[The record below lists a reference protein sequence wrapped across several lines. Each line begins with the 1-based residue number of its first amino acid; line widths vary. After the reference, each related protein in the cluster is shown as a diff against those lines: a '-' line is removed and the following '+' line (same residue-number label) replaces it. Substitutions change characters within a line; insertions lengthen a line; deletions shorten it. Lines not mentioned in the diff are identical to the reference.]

1 MPSKTEEY
9 LALAQR
15 TANGL
20 TRYWESWTDYLTTA
34 SRLYKYPFADQLMV
48 YAQRPDATACAD
60 YDVWNSRMNRYV
72 RRGAK
77 GIALLDESSGFPRL
91 HYVFDVSDTGV
102 RRNSRDPEVWQ
113 YNDDLKQP
121 VSEMLAATY
130 GISGERVS
138 QQLADVAGKLVAD
151 YWDNNSED
159 ISAIVDGSLLM
170 DYDEAGVEMQFKSAA
185 AISVTY
191 TLLERCGFEPA
202 GWFDKDDFRAIHEF
216 STPDS
221 VYALGSAVSDMSREV
236 LRNIERTVKT
246 TIRRRNAERSQY
258 EYEQQERDLLD
269 RRGLPA
275 TEPDSEPAP
284 EAAGQVRQAAPD
296 VSDEPSPGAVQH
308 DAPEREPVPAP
319 DGGGADGREPDA
331 ADHGAV
337 AGAEPGPGQGEPAD
351 GVGAAHE
358 QPESAGRG
366 TGADGTNLQLS
377 FFDAHIPTEAQQIE
391 KIDQAESEKT
401 PSAFVLSQAEIE
413 NELRKHGSGFMG
425 GKQRIMAL
433 YQTQPDRNLRAK
445 ALAKEYGVGGHSHD
459 FLDGSRG
466 FVNHDWKGL
475 EFERYPDHQKT
486 TLKWTQVEQYID
498 LMIQSDR
505 YLTDKEK
512 EHYTPP
518 APVNA
523 EPDTTL
529 THAKNLIRE
538 FCQEE
543 YDSEPDFSDLTKI
556 GIAYTNATDE
566 EIPIQ
571 VNVDLVGYR
580 VERYLGEVLIDERQ
594 YESLEDLTETELEA
608 LDFSELVSVTDEE
621 LEHYHSKA
629 EERPALLPLD
639 AAAEYNDL
647 KEQYP
652 DALVGFEQ
660 NGYYEFYGEDA
671 RKVCEL
677 LGGKLLEKET
687 ALGTVPVTGFP
698 SNQWVYR
705 AKQLWQRGENV
716 YLAGL
721 NEDGTHHQTKYLRR
735 EDYLPLG
742 ATVHMEGR
750 AFRVDT
756 VNYDRGSV
764 TLQDVVLAEMRMPIF
779 REEPLAVVREL
790 YEEQDMMEHPLPD
803 YKVGDN
809 VVVEL
814 PTRTIEGKI
823 GYVGE
828 TDVRI
833 DTSAQGQSWDNEVIN
848 KRQFEDGLRQNEQ
861 VTTQPDDTV
870 KTVAI
875 YPAEENRMPYDIVI
889 QTIGSK
895 SPTLDA
901 VEPERST
908 LELAGNFR
916 AENRENFERML
927 SRDERNA
934 ALRTVAGEHPS
945 EIIPETKQERRYLVA
960 AYHHFENGFDD
971 KLDYYTLEEAEKAA
985 HGYVDGTM
993 EDDGFKYDG
1002 AAVYDQQEHKCIRIY
1017 GDYPDEKA
1025 HAQVRASA
1033 EPEQQEPEH
1042 FIDHFYVAE
1051 DIQKRGSLDIKEYSS
1066 FDDALRAYYA
1076 LPDTQRKALGAMNTR
1091 DLPGSL
1097 DFVQCVNGKDTII
1110 QDYAKVDGWQNAEV
1124 MDIIAQLEQSITTRE
1139 IPPVPAVNFHIT
1151 DDNIGDGG
1159 PKQKFA
1165 RNIEA
1170 IRTLFKLEK
1179 EHRGAT
1185 AEEQQV
1191 LSQYVGWGGLA
1202 DAFDPSKD
1210 SWAKEYAEL
1219 KGLLSEDEYAAA
1231 RSSVLNAHYTSP
1243 TVIRSIYD
1251 AVERMGFHSGN
1262 ILEPSMG
1269 VGNFFGML
1277 PTSIADSRLYGVELD
1292 SITGR
1297 IAQKLYPQADITV
1310 AGFETTDRRDFYD
1323 LAVGNVPF
1331 GQYKVNDKA
1340 YNKLGFSIHNYF
1352 FAKAIDQVRPGGIIA
1367 FVTSRYTMDSKDS
1380 TARKHMAE
1388 RADLLGAIRLPNNAF
1403 RANAGTDVVSDIIF
1417 LQKRD
1422 RPIDHEPDW
1431 VQLGKT
1437 EDGFAINQYFAD
1449 HPEMVLGVLSTE
1461 STQYGRE
1468 ELTVAPL
1475 EGISLADQLAEAVQH
1490 IEGQYTEVE
1499 VETPDIADV
1508 ENEKH
1513 ILPADP
1519 DVKNFSYTVVDGE
1532 VFYRENSV
1540 MTQVELSDTAKGRV
1554 IGMVE
1559 LRQTVNDLIDQQ
1571 LNDYP
1576 DEDIK
1581 ATQERLNAAYDA
1593 FTAKYGL
1600 LNDRK
1605 NGRLFEQDSSYYL
1618 LCSLE
1623 NLDEQGQLKSKA
1635 AMFTKRTIRPERTV
1649 TSVDTPSEAL
1659 AVSIGEHGKVD
1670 LPYMAELLG
1679 TPGDYGRI
1687 TTELSGVIFKDP
1699 AADPTD
1705 PEAGWQMADEYL
1717 SGDVRA
1723 KLRMAQFAAETNP
1736 EFVVNVDALTK
1747 AQPRELEASEID
1759 VRLGATWLDP
1769 DIIQKFM
1776 TETFQIPYYLRHA
1789 VKVRY
1794 SPYTAEW
1801 RVEGKTATGRGD
1813 IISSETYGTSRANA
1827 YKILEETLNLK
1838 DVRIYDTIEDAEGK
1852 PKRVLNKRET
1862 MLAQQ
1867 KQQVIKDAFANWV
1880 WQDPQR
1886 RIALVKQ
1893 YNELFNSTRPREYD
1907 GSHIHFVG
1915 MNPEITLR
1923 EHQRNAIAHV
1933 LYGGN
1938 TLLAHEVGAG
1948 KTYEM
1953 AASAMEAKRLG
1964 LCQKSL
1970 FVVPNHLTEQWA
1982 SEFLNLYPNAKLL
1995 VARRK
2000 DFETANR
2007 KKFCARI
2014 ATGDYDAVII
2024 GHSQFERIPLSFER
2038 QERIIQEQIYE
2049 TLAAINELKVHAGEN
2064 FSIKQMEKTRKTLET
2079 KLEKLRSD
2087 ERKDDVIT
2095 FEQLGVDRLFVDESH
2110 FYKNLFL
2117 TTKMR
2122 NVAGLSTSEA
2132 QKSSDM
2138 FGKCRYLDE
2147 ITGGRGVVFA
2157 TGTPVSNSMTELY
2170 TVMRYLQYST
2180 LQQKKLTHFDC
2191 WASTFGETT
2200 TAIELAPEGTG
2211 YRARTRFAKFFNLP
2225 ELMSMFKEVA
2235 DIKTS
2240 DQLHLP
2246 VPEAKFE
2253 TVVAKPSEIQK
2264 EMVQELSKRAADIHS
2279 GIVDASVDNMLCV
2292 TNDGRKIGLDVRLMN
2307 PMLPDDPNSKLNV
2320 CVQNVLKI
2328 WEEGKDQKLTQ
2339 LLFCDLST
2347 PKNDGNFNV
2356 YDDIRKKLVAAGVP
2370 ENEIEFIHNADTE
2383 AKKAALFSKVR
2394 SGDVRVLLGS
2404 TAKMGAGT
2412 NVQSRLV
2419 AVHHL
2424 DVGWKPSDM
2433 TQRNGRIIRQGN
2445 MNKEVKVFNYVTE
2458 GTFDSYLFQ
2467 TLENKQR
2474 FISQIMTSKS
2484 PVRSCE
2490 DVDEQAL
2497 SYAEIK
2503 ALCAGNPLI
2512 KEKMDLDV
2520 QVAKLKVLKA
2530 DHQSQKFRL
2539 EDKLLT
2545 KFPAEIQEQTAKIAA
2560 LKSDAE
2566 VAAAHP
2572 QGKEEF
2578 CGMTIKGV
2586 TYDEKKTAGERLVL
2600 ACSELPNAE
2609 EKVIGS
2615 YRGFELS
2622 LRFDTFRSEY
2632 QALLKGQRKYTVPLG
2647 TDPLGNIIRLDN
2659 SLNNFPERITAA
2671 ENELTTLHQQQAA
2684 AQIEVEK
2691 PFPQEEELAEKSA
2704 RLAELNAQL
2713 DVDEKSHEPEQD
2725 EEEQEDAPRRPSVL
2739 AALEE
2744 KSDKPEPMKPFR
2756 SYYDKDGDAR

>member
-34 SRLYKYPFADQLMV
+34 SRLYKYPFADQLMI

-60 YDVWNSRMNRYV
+60 FDIWNNRMNRYV

-102 RRNSRDPEVWQ
+102 RRNSRDPEVWRF
-113 YNDDLKQP
+113 NDDLKQP
-121 VSEMLAATY
+121 VSEMLNKTY

-138 QQLADVAGKLVAD
+138 QQLADVAGRLVAD
-151 YWDNNSED
+151 YWDNNGGD
-159 ISAIVDGSLLM
+159 IRATVDGSLLM

-202 GWFDKDDFRAIHEF
+202 GWFDRDDFQAIHEF
-216 STPDS
+216 STPDA
-221 VYALGSAVSDMSREV
+221 VFALGAAVSDMSREV

-275 TEPDSEPAP
+275 PEPDPEPTP

-296 VSDEPSPGAVQH
+296 LPEGASPGAVPH
-308 DAPEREPVPAP
+308 DADEREPVPAS

-331 ADHGAV
+331 ADHGAASE
-337 AGAEPGPGQGEPAD
+337 AGPSPGQSAESTN
-351 GVGAAHE
+351 VGAAHE
-358 QPESAGRG
+358 QPESTGRG
-366 TGADGTNLQLS
+366 TGAERTDLQLS
-377 FFDAHIPTEAQQIE
+377 FFDAHIPTEAKQIE
-391 KIDQAESEKT
+391 SIDQAESEKS

-413 NELRKHGSGFMG
+413 NELRKHGSGFAG

-433 YQTQPDRNLRAK
+433 YQTQPDRSLRAK

-475 EFERYPDHQKT
+475 EFDHYPDHQKI
-486 TLKWTQVEQYID
+486 TLKWAQAEKYID

-505 YLTDKEK
+505 YLTDREK

-518 APVNA
+518 VSVK
-523 EPDTTL
+523 PDGAL
-529 THAKNLIRE
+529 THAQNLIRE

-543 YDSEPDFSDLTKI
+543 YDSEPDFSNLSKI
-556 GIAYTNATDE
+556 GIAYTHATDE
-566 EIPIQ
+566 DIPIQ

-594 YESLEDLTETELEA
+594 YESLENLTETELEA

-639 AAAEYNDL
+639 AATEYNAL

-660 NGYYEFYGEDA
+660 NGQFEFYGEDA

-677 LGGKLLEKET
+677 VGGKLLEKET

-698 SNQWVYR
+698 SDQWAHR
-705 AKQLWQRGENV
+705 AKQLWQCGENV

-756 VNYDRGSV
+756 VNFDKDSV
-764 TLQDVVLAEMRMPIF
+764 TLQDVALAEMRMPIF
-779 REEPLAVVREL
+779 RQEPLAVVREL
-790 YEEQDMMEHPLPD
+790 YEQQDEALDAAPEKAVD

-809 VVVEL
+809 VIIDL

-833 DTSAQGQSWDNEVIN
+833 DTSAHGQSWDNEVIS
-848 KRQFEDGLRQNEQ
+848 KRQFEDGLRQ
-861 VTTQPDDTV
+861 
-870 KTVAI
+870 
-875 YPAEENRMPYDIVI
+875 
-889 QTIGSK
+889 
-895 SPTLDA
+895 
-901 VEPERST
+901 VEPELSDEELDELPIST
-908 LELAGNFR
+908 VVDGKVQTFPDA
-916 AENRENFERML
+916 
-927 SRDERNA
+927 A
-934 ALRTVAGEHPS
+934 ALD
-945 EIIPETKQERRYLVA
+945 A
-960 AYHHFENGFDD
+960 ALN
-971 KLDYYTLEEAEKAA
+971 
-985 HGYVDGTM
+985 V
-993 EDDGFKYDG
+993 
-1002 AAVYDQQEHKCIRIY
+1002 
-1017 GDYPDEKA
+1017 
-1025 HAQVRASA
+1025 
-1033 EPEQQEPEH
+1033 
-1042 FIDHFYVAE
+1042 
-1051 DIQKRGSLDIKEYSS
+1051 
-1066 FDDALRAYYA
+1066 
-1076 LPDTQRKALGAMNTR
+1076 
-1091 DLPGSL
+1091 
-1097 DFVQCVNGKDTII
+1097 
-1110 QDYAKVDGWQNAEV
+1110 
-1124 MDIIAQLEQSITTRE
+1124 
-1139 IPPVPAVNFHIT
+1139 VPAGNFHIT
-1151 DDNIGDGG
+1151 DEHLGEGG
-1159 PKQKFA
+1159 AKQKYA

-1170 IRTLFKLEK
+1170 IRTLFKLEQ
-1179 EHRGAT
+1179 EHRGAI

-1191 LSQYVGWGGLA
+1191 LSQYVGWGGLS
-1202 DAFDPSKD
+1202 DAFDPGKD

-1243 TVIRSIYD
+1243 TVIRGIYD
-1251 AVERMGFHSGN
+1251 AVERMGFRSGN

-1277 PTSIADSRLYGVELD
+1277 PDSMAGSRLYGVELD

-1297 IAQKLYPQADITV
+1297 IAKMLYPQADITV

-1352 FAKAIDQVRPGGIIA
+1352 FAKAIDQVRPGGIVA

-1403 RANAGTDVVSDIIF
+1403 KANAGTDVVSDIIF

-1422 RPIDHEPDW
+1422 RPADIEPAW

-1437 EDGFAINQYFAD
+1437 EDGFAVNSYFVE
-1449 HPEMVLGVLSTE
+1449 HPEMVLGELTAE

-1475 EGISLADQLAEAVQH
+1475 EGTSLADQLAEAVQH

-1554 IGMVE
+1554 TGMVE
-1559 LRQTVNDLIDQQ
+1559 LRQIVNDLIQQQ
-1571 LNDYP
+1571 LEDYP
-1576 DEDIK
+1576 DADIE

-1593 FTAKYGL
+1593 FAAKYGL
-1600 LNDRK
+1600 LNDRR

-1659 AVSIGEHGKVD
+1659 AVSIGERGKVD

-1679 TPGDYGRI
+1679 TPGEYGRI

-1699 AADPTD
+1699 SADPTD

-1769 DIIQKFM
+1769 NIIQKFM

-2038 QERIIQEQIYE
+2038 QERIIQEQIDE
-2049 TLAAINELKVHAGEN
+2049 TLAAINELKAHAGEN

-2087 ERKDDVIT
+2087 ERKDDVVT
-2095 FEQLGVDRLFVDESH
+2095 FEQLGIDRLFVDESH
-2110 FYKNLFL
+2110 AFKNLFL

-2253 TVVAKPSEIQK
+2253 TVVAKPSDLQK
-2264 EMVQELSKRAADIHS
+2264 EMVQELSKRAAEIHS
-2279 GIVDASVDNMLCV
+2279 GTVDASVDNMLCV

-2320 CVQNVLKI
+2320 CVRNVLKI

-2356 YDDIRKKLVAAGVP
+2356 YDDIRKKLIAAGVP

-2458 GTFDSYLFQ
+2458 GTFDAYLWQ

-2539 EDKLLT
+2539 QDKLLT
-2545 KFPAEIQEQTAKIAA
+2545 KFPADIQETNAHIAG
-2560 LKSDAE
+2560 LKADAQL
-2566 VAAAHP
+2566 AAAHP

-2578 CGMTIKGV
+2578 CGMVIKGV
-2586 TYDEKKTAGERLVL
+2586 TYNEKKTAGERLVL

-2622 LRFDTFRSEY
+2622 LRFDAFRTEY

-2647 TDPLGNIIRLDN
+2647 NDPLGNITRLDN
-2659 SLNNFPERITAA
+2659 ALNNFPERITAA
-2671 ENELTTLHQQQAA
+2671 ENELTTLYQQRAA

-2744 KSDKPEPMKPFR
+2744 KSDKPEPVKPFR

>member
-34 SRLYKYPFADQLMV
+34 SRLYKYPFADQLMI
-48 YAQRPDATACAD
+48 YAQRPDATACAEFD
-60 YDVWNSRMNRYV
+60 IWRNRMNRYV
-72 RRGAK
+72 RRGSK

-102 RRNSRDPEVWQ
+102 RRNSRDPEMWQ

-121 VSEMLAATY
+121 VSEMLSKTY

-151 YWDNNSED
+151 YWDNNGED
-159 ISAIVDGSLLM
+159 IRAIVDGSLLM

-221 VYALGSAVSDMSREV
+221 VYALGAAVSDMSREV

-246 TIRRRNAERSQY
+246 TIRRRNIERSQY

-269 RRGLPA
+269 RRGLP
-275 TEPDSEPAP
+275 TPEPDPEPAP

-296 VSDEPSPGAVQH
+296 VPDEPSPGTVQH

-331 ADHGAV
+331 ADHGA
-337 AGAEPGPGQGEPAD
+337 ASETEPGPGQGEPAD

-358 QPESAGRG
+358 QPESASRG
-366 TGADGTNLQLS
+366 TGADGADLQLS
-377 FFDAHIPTEAQQIE
+377 FFDAHIPTEAEQIG
-391 KIDQAESEKT
+391 KIDQAESEKL

-413 NELRKHGSGFMG
+413 NELRKHGSGFAG
-425 GKQRIMAL
+425 GKQRIIEL
-433 YQTQPDRNLRAK
+433 YQTQPDRKLRAK
-445 ALAKEYGVGGHSHD
+445 ALAKEYGIGGHSHD

-580 VERYLGEVLIDERQ
+580 VERYLGEVLIDEHQ

-639 AAAEYNDL
+639 AAAEYNAL

-721 NEDGTHHQTKYLRR
+721 NEDGTHYQTKYLRR

-742 ATVHMEGR
+742 AIVHMEGR
-750 AFRVDT
+750 SFRVET
-756 VNYDRGSV
+756 VNFDKGSV
-764 TLQDVVLAEMRMPIF
+764 TLQDVALAEMRIPVF
-779 REEPLAVVREL
+779 REEPLALVREL
-790 YEEQDMMEHPLPD
+790 YEEQDMMESPLPD

-814 PTRTIEGKI
+814 PTRTIEGKV

-833 DTSAQGQSWDNEVIN
+833 DTSAHGQSWDNEVVN
-848 KRQFEDGLRQNEQ
+848 KQQFEEGLRQNEPNSTRP
-861 VTTQPDDTV
+861 VRTE
-870 KTVAI
+870 KTVAV
-875 YPAEENRMPYDIVI
+875 YPAKENNLPFDIVI
-889 QTIGSK
+889 QTISTE
-895 SPTLDA
+895 SPT
-901 VEPERST
+901 V
-908 LELAGNFR
+908 
-916 AENRENFERML
+916 
-927 SRDERNA
+927 
-934 ALRTVAGEHPS
+934 
-945 EIIPETKQERRYLVA
+945 
-960 AYHHFENGFDD
+960 
-971 KLDYYTLEEAEKAA
+971 EAEPPA
-985 HGYVDGTM
+985 
-993 EDDGFKYDG
+993 
-1002 AAVYDQQEHKCIRIY
+1002 
-1017 GDYPDEKA
+1017 P
-1025 HAQVRASA
+1025 
-1033 EPEQQEPEH
+1033 EP
-1042 FIDHFYVAE
+1042 A
-1051 DIQKRGSLDIKEYSS
+1051 G
-1066 FDDALRAYYA
+1066 
-1076 LPDTQRKALGAMNTR
+1076 
-1091 DLPGSL
+1091 
-1097 DFVQCVNGKDTII
+1097 
-1110 QDYAKVDGWQNAEV
+1110 
-1124 MDIIAQLEQSITTRE
+1124 
-1139 IPPVPAVNFHIT
+1139 NFHIT
-1151 DDNIGDGG
+1151 DEHLGEGG
-1159 PKQKFA
+1159 AKQKYA
-1165 RNIEA
+1165 RNIAA
-1170 IRTLFKLEK
+1170 IRTLFQLEQ

-1185 AEEQQV
+1185 AEEQEV

-1202 DAFDPSKD
+1202 DAFDPDKD
-1210 SWAKEYAEL
+1210 NWAKEYAEL

-1231 RSSVLNAHYTSP
+1231 RSSTLNAHYTSP
-1243 TVIRSIYD
+1243 VVIRAIYD
-1251 AVERMGFHSGN
+1251 AVEKMGFQAGN

-1277 PTSIADSRLYGVELD
+1277 PDTLQDSRLYGVELD

-1297 IAQKLYPQADITV
+1297 IAKKMYPQADITV

-1352 FAKAIDQVRPGGIIA
+1352 FAKAIDQVRPGGIVA

-1437 EDGFAINQYFAD
+1437 EDGFAINQYFVD

-1519 DVKNFSYTVVDGE
+1519 EVKNFSYTVVDGE

-1554 IGMVE
+1554 TGMVE
-1559 LRQTVNDLIDQQ
+1559 LRQIVNELIDQQ

-1679 TPGDYGRI
+1679 TPGEYGRI
-1687 TTELSGVIFKDP
+1687 TAELSGVIFKDP
-1699 AADPTD
+1699 ASDPTD

-1723 KLRMAQFAAETNP
+1723 KLRMARFAAETNP
-1736 EFVVNVDALTK
+1736 EFAVNVEALTK

-1759 VRLGATWLDP
+1759 VRLGATWLAP
-1769 DIIQKFM
+1769 EIIQKFM

-1801 RVEGKTATGRGD
+1801 RVEGKTATGRSD

-1907 GSHIHFVG
+1907 GSHIKFVG

-2110 FYKNLFL
+2110 AFKNLFL

-2246 VPEAKFE
+2246 VPEARFE

-2328 WEEGKDQKLTQ
+2328 WEDGKDQKLTQ

-2356 YDDIRKKLVAAGVP
+2356 YDDIRKKLIAAGVP

-2545 KFPAEIQEQTAKIAA
+2545 KFPAEIQETNAHIAG
-2560 LKSDAE
+2560 LKADAQL
-2566 VAAAHP
+2566 AAAHP

-2647 TDPLGNIIRLDN
+2647 TDPLGNFIRLDN
-2659 SLNNFPERITAA
+2659 SLNNFPERINSA
-2671 ENELTTLHQQQAA
+2671 ENELATLHQQQAA

-2713 DVDEKSHEPEQD
+2713 DVDEKSHDPEQ
-2725 EEEQEDAPRRPSVL
+2725 EEQPDEDAPRRPSVL

-2744 KSDKPEPMKPFR
+2744 KSDKPEPVKPFR

>member
-1 MPSKTEEY
+1 MPRKTEEY

-34 SRLYKYPFADQLMV
+34 SRLYKYSFADQLMI

-60 YDVWNSRMNRYV
+60 FDIWNNRMNRYV

-113 YNDDLKQP
+113 LGPDLVQP
-121 VSEMLAATY
+121 VSEMLSKTY

-151 YWDNNSED
+151 YWDNNGGD
-159 ISAIVDGSLLM
+159 IRAIVDGSLLM

-191 TLLERCGFEPA
+191 TLLERCGIEPA
-202 GWFDKDDFRAIHEF
+202 GWFDKDDFQAVYNF

-221 VYALGSAVSDMSREV
+221 VYALGAAVSDMSREV
-236 LRNIERTVKT
+236 LRQIERTVKT

-275 TEPDSEPAP
+275 PEPDSEPAP

-296 VSDEPSPGAVQH
+296 VPERPSPSAVPH

-319 DGGGADGREPDA
+319 DGGGADSREPDA
-331 ADHGAV
+331 ADHGA
-337 AGAEPGPGQGEPAD
+337 ASETDPGPGQGEPAN

-366 TGADGTNLQLS
+366 TGADGADLQLS
-377 FFDAHIPTEAQQIE
+377 FLDANIPTEAQQIE

-413 NELRKHGSGFMG
+413 NELRRHGSGFAG

-433 YQTQPDRNLRAK
+433 YQTQPDRKLRAK
-445 ALAKEYGVGGHSHD
+445 ALAKEYGIGGHSHD

-475 EFERYPDHQKT
+475 EFDHYPDHQKI
-486 TLKWTQVEQYID
+486 TLKWAQVEKYID

-505 YLTDKEK
+505 YLTDEEK
-512 EHYTPP
+512 EQRAT
-518 APVNA
+518 
-523 EPDTTL
+523 
-529 THAKNLIRE
+529 R
-538 FCQEE
+538 QEA
-543 YDSEPDFSDLTKI
+543 S
-556 GIAYTNATDE
+556 N
-566 EIPIQ
+566 
-571 VNVDLVGYR
+571 
-580 VERYLGEVLIDERQ
+580 
-594 YESLEDLTETELEA
+594 
-608 LDFSELVSVTDEE
+608 
-621 LEHYHSKA
+621 
-629 EERPALLPLD
+629 
-639 AAAEYNDL
+639 YN
-647 KEQYP
+647 
-652 DALVGFEQ
+652 
-660 NGYYEFYGEDA
+660 
-671 RKVCEL
+671 
-677 LGGKLLEKET
+677 
-687 ALGTVPVTGFP
+687 
-698 SNQWVYR
+698 
-705 AKQLWQRGENV
+705 
-716 YLAGL
+716 
-721 NEDGTHHQTKYLRR
+721 
-735 EDYLPLG
+735 
-742 ATVHMEGR
+742 
-750 AFRVDT
+750 
-756 VNYDRGSV
+756 
-764 TLQDVVLAEMRMPIF
+764 
-779 REEPLAVVREL
+779 
-790 YEEQDMMEHPLPD
+790 
-803 YKVGDN
+803 VGDE
-809 VVVEL
+809 VVVDL
-814 PTRTIEGKI
+814 PTRTIEGTI

-833 DTSAQGQSWDNEVIN
+833 DTSAHGQSWDNEVIN
-848 KRQFEDGLRQNEQ
+848 KQQFEQGLRQSATAQRVDKMLAQAEAIAKESE
-861 VTTQPDDTV
+861 VPEYERFSVRKVVDGKMPLFAIWDDLYDDYYETNHAV
-870 KTVAI
+870 PQFSDEKQAESYLENLKKEVADREA
-875 YPAEENRMPYDIVI
+875 AEWLKVEHAKFLAD
-889 QTIGSK
+889 K
-895 SPTLDA
+895 D
-901 VEPERST
+901 EPEPSDEELDELPIST
-908 LELAGNFR
+908 VIDGEVQTFPDA
-916 AENRENFERML
+916 
-927 SRDERNA
+927 A
-934 ALRTVAGEHPS
+934 AL
-945 EIIPETKQERRYLVA
+945 
-960 AYHHFENGFDD
+960 D
-971 KLDYYTLEEAEKAA
+971 K
-985 HGYVDGTM
+985 
-993 EDDGFKYDG
+993 
-1002 AAVYDQQEHKCIRIY
+1002 AVN
-1017 GDYPDEKA
+1017 
-1025 HAQVRASA
+1025 A
-1033 EPEQQEPEH
+1033 EPESEP
-1042 FIDHFYVAE
+1042 V
-1051 DIQKRGSLDIKEYSS
+1051 G
-1066 FDDALRAYYA
+1066 
-1076 LPDTQRKALGAMNTR
+1076 
-1091 DLPGSL
+1091 
-1097 DFVQCVNGKDTII
+1097 
-1110 QDYAKVDGWQNAEV
+1110 
-1124 MDIIAQLEQSITTRE
+1124 
-1139 IPPVPAVNFHIT
+1139 NFHIT
-1151 DDNIGDGG
+1151 DEHLGEGG
-1159 PKQKFA
+1159 AKQKYA

-1170 IRTLFKLEK
+1170 ICTLFKLEQ

-1191 LSQYVGWGGLA
+1191 LSQYVGWGGLS
-1202 DAFDPSKD
+1202 DAFDPGKD

-1243 TVIRSIYD
+1243 TVIRGIYD
-1251 AVERMGFHSGN
+1251 AVERMGFRSGN

-1277 PTSIADSRLYGVELD
+1277 PDTMADSRLYGVELD

-1297 IAQKLYPQADITV
+1297 IAKMLYPQADITV

-1352 FAKAIDQVRPGGIIA
+1352 FAKAIDQVRPGGVVA

-1422 RPIDHEPDW
+1422 RPADIEPAW

-1437 EDGFAINQYFAD
+1437 EDGFAINQYFVD

-1468 ELTVAPL
+1468 ELTVAPI
-1475 EGISLADQLAEAVQH
+1475 EGANLADQLAEAVQH

-1499 VETPDIADV
+1499 VETPDIADA

-1554 IGMVE
+1554 TGMVE
-1559 LRQTVNDLIDQQ
+1559 LRQIVNDLIDQQ
-1571 LNDYP
+1571 LNDFS

-1581 ATQERLNAAYDA
+1581 ETQAKLNAAYDA

-1679 TPGDYGRI
+1679 TPGDYERI
-1687 TTELSGVIFKDP
+1687 TTELQGVIFKDP
-1699 AADPTD
+1699 SADAD
-1705 PEAGWQMADEYL
+1705 EPEAGWQTADEYL
-1717 SGDVRA
+1717 SGNVRN
-1723 KLRMAQFAAETNP
+1723 KLRMAQLAAESHP
-1736 EFVVNVDALTK
+1736 EFKINVEALTK
-1747 AQPRELEASEID
+1747 AQPKDLEASEID
-1759 VRLGATWLDP
+1759 IRLGATWLNP
-1769 DIIQKFM
+1769 AIVQQFM
-1776 TETFQIPYYLRHA
+1776 METFQPPYRIRYNNLIQ
-1789 VKVRY
+1789 VRY
-1794 SPYTAEW
+1794 SPFTSEW
-1801 RVEGKTATGRGD
+1801 RIGNKSAAGMYD
-1813 IISSETYGTSRANA
+1813 IMSTETYGTHRANA
-1827 YKILEETLNLK
+1827 YKILEDTLNLR
-1838 DVRIYDTIEDAEGK
+1838 DCRIYDTIEEDGK
-1852 PKRVLNKRET
+1852 ERRVLNQKET

-1867 KQQVIKDAFANWV
+1867 KQQAIKDTFAGWV

-1886 RIALVKQ
+1886 RNLLVKQ

-1915 MNPEITLR
+1915 MNPEINLR
-1923 EHQRNAIAHV
+1923 EHQRNAVAHV

-1948 KTYEM
+1948 KSFEM
-1953 AASAMEAKRLG
+1953 AASAMESKRLG

-1982 SEFLNLYPNAKLL
+1982 SEFLRLYPNSKLL
-1995 VARRK
+1995 VTSKK
-2000 DFETANR
+2000 DFEPANR
-2007 KKFCARI
+2007 KRFCARI

-2024 GHSQFERIPLSFER
+2024 GHSQFEKIPLSAER
-2038 QERIIQEQIYE
+2038 QARIIEDQIEEIENAIAEAKEQS
-2049 TLAAINELKVHAGEN
+2049 GEH
-2064 FSIKQMEKTRKTLET
+2064 FTVKQMEKTRKTLEV
-2079 KLEKLRSD
+2079 KLKKLQSTD
-2087 ERKDDVIT
+2087 RKDDVVT
-2095 FEQLGVDRLFVDESH
+2095 FEQLGVDRLFVDESQN
-2110 FYKNLFL
+2110 YKNLYL
-2117 TTKMR
+2117 YTKMR

-2147 ITGGRGVVFA
+2147 VTGGRGVIFA
-2157 TGTPVSNSMTELY
+2157 TGTPISNSMTEMY
-2170 TVMRYLQYST
+2170 TLMRYLQYST
-2180 LQQKKLTHFDC
+2180 LQQKQLTHFDA

-2225 ELMSMFKEVA
+2225 ELMNMFKEAA

-2253 TVVAKPSEIQK
+2253 TVVVKPSEIQQD
-2264 EMVQELSKRAADIHS
+2264 MVKSLSERAAEVHS
-2279 GIVDASVDNMLCV
+2279 GAVDPSVDNMLKI
-2292 TNDGRKIGLDVRLMN
+2292 TSDGRKIGLDQRLMN
-2307 PMLPDDPNSKLNV
+2307 PLTPDDPDSKLNA
-2320 CVQNVLKI
+2320 CVDNVLRI
-2328 WEEGKDQKLTQ
+2328 WNETKEDNLTQ
-2339 LLFCDLST
+2339 LIFCDMST
-2347 PKNDGNFNV
+2347 PKGDGSFNV
-2356 YDDIRKKLVAAGVP
+2356 YDDIRTKLLAAGVP
-2370 ENEIEFIHNADTE
+2370 ESEVEFIHNADTE
-2383 AKKAALFSKVR
+2383 GKKADLFSKVR
-2394 SGDVRVLLGS
+2394 SGKVRVLLGS

-2412 NVQSRLV
+2412 NVQTLLV

-2424 DVGWKPSDM
+2424 DVGWRPSDM

-2445 MNKEVKVFNYVTE
+2445 KNKQVYVYNYVTE
-2458 GTFDSYLFQ
+2458 GTFDAYLWQ
-2467 TLENKQR
+2467 TLENKQK

-2484 PVRSCE
+2484 PMRSCD

-2497 SYAEIK
+2497 SYAEVK
-2503 ALCAGNPLI
+2503 ALCAGDPRI
-2512 KEKMDLDV
+2512 REKMDLDV
-2520 QVAKLKVLKA
+2520 QVAKLKVLRS
-2530 DHQSQKFRL
+2530 DYQNQKYRL
-2539 EDKLLT
+2539 EDKLL
-2545 KFPAEIQEQTAKIAA
+2545 KHYPEEIQKAKNRIAA
-2560 LKSDAE
+2560 LKNDAQI
-2566 VAAAHP
+2566 ADAHP
-2572 QGKEEF
+2572 QDKENF
-2578 CGMTIKGV
+2578 CGMTIKGMV
-2586 TYDEKKTAGERLVL
+2586 FDEKKAAGERLML
-2600 ACSELPNAE
+2600 ACKEMPNADMMLL
-2609 EKVIGS
+2609 GT
-2615 YRGFELS
+2615 YRGFELNI
-2622 LRFDTFRSEY
+2622 RFDSFKNEHQIVLRGELSY
-2632 QALLKGQRKYTVPLG
+2632 PVPLG
-2647 TDPLGNIIRLDN
+2647 DDPRGNIVRLDN
-2659 SLNNFPERITAA
+2659 AIGNFADRIADADAALDSLEQQKQAA
-2671 ENELTTLHQQQAA
+2671 E
-2684 AQIEVEK
+2684 VEIAK
-2691 PFPQEEELAEKSA
+2691 PFAQEEELQTKSA
-2704 RLAELNAQL
+2704 RLAELDALLNMEHQ
-2713 DVDEKSHEPEQD
+2713 SSRTEPEA
-2725 EEEQEDAPRRPSVL
+2725 EEKPDARPSVL

-2744 KSDKPEPMKPFR
+2744 KADKVEPVRPFK
-2756 SYYDKDGDAR
+2756 SYLDKDGDAR

>member
-1 MPSKTEEY
+1 MSSKTEEY

-34 SRLYKYPFADQLMV
+34 SRLYKYSFADQLMI

-113 YNDDLKQP
+113 FNDDLKQP
-121 VSEMLAATY
+121 VSEMLSKTY

-151 YWDNNSED
+151 YWDNNGGD
-159 ISAIVDGSLLM
+159 IRAIVDGSLLM

-202 GWFDKDDFRAIHEF
+202 GWFDKDDFQAIHDF

-221 VYALGSAVSDMSREV
+221 VYALGAAVSDMSREV

-275 TEPDSEPAP
+275 PEPDPQPAEDP
-284 EAAGQVRQAAPD
+284 VGQVRQDAPD
-296 VSDEPSPGAVQH
+296 VPDEPSPGAVQH

-319 DGGGADGREPDA
+319 DGGGADSREPDA
-331 ADHGAV
+331 ADDDRTAE
-337 AGAEPGPGQGEPAD
+337 AEPSPGQGEEPD
-351 GVGAAHE
+351 GLGEAHE
-358 QPESAGRG
+358 QPAGANRG
-366 TGADGTNLQLS
+366 NHSDGADLQLS
-377 FFDAHIPTEAQQIE
+377 FLDAVLPTEAQQIE
-391 KIDQAESEKT
+391 KIDRAESEKT
-401 PSAFVLSQAEIE
+401 PSAFVLPQAEIE
-413 NELRKHGSGFMG
+413 NELRRHGSGFAG

-433 YQTQPDRNLRAK
+433 YQTQPDRKLRAK
-445 ALAKEYGVGGHSHD
+445 ALAKEYGIGGHSHD

-475 EFERYPDHQKT
+475 EFDHYPDHQKI
-486 TLKWTQVEQYID
+486 TLKWAQVEKYID

-512 EHYTPP
+512 EHY
-518 APVNA
+518 APLALVSA
-523 EPDTTL
+523 KPDATL
-529 THAKNLIRE
+529 TRAKNLLRE

-543 YDSEPDFSDLTKI
+543 YDSEPDFSDLSKI
-556 GIAYTNATDE
+556 GIAYTHATDE
-566 EIPIQ
+566 DIPIQ

-608 LDFSELVSVTDEE
+608 LDFSELISVTDEE

-629 EERPALLPLD
+629 KEYPALLPLD
-639 AAAEYNDL
+639 AATEYNAL
-647 KEQYP
+647 KEQHP

-660 NGYYEFYGEDA
+660 NGQFEFYADDA
-671 RKVCEL
+671 QKVSEL

-687 ALGTVPVTGFP
+687 ALGTVPVIGFP
-698 SNQWVYR
+698 RDQWAHR
-705 AKQLWQRGENV
+705 AKQLWQCGENI

-756 VNYDRGSV
+756 VNFDKDSV
-764 TLQDVVLAEMRMPIF
+764 TLQDVALAEMRMPVF
-779 REEPLAVVREL
+779 REEPLALVREL
-790 YEEQDMMEHPLPD
+790 YEEQDMMGHPLPD

-814 PTRTIEGKI
+814 PTRTIEGKV

-833 DTSAQGQSWDNEVIN
+833 DTSAHGQSWDNEVVN
-848 KRQFEDGLRQNEQ
+848 KQQFEEGLRQNEPNSTRP
-861 VTTQPDDTV
+861 VRTE
-870 KTVAI
+870 KTVAV
-875 YPAEENRMPYDIVI
+875 YPAKENNLPFDIVI
-889 QTIGSK
+889 QTISTE
-895 SPTLDA
+895 SPT
-901 VEPERST
+901 VEAERPT

-916 AENRENFERML
+916 
-927 SRDERNA
+927 
-934 ALRTVAGEHPS
+934 
-945 EIIPETKQERRYLVA
+945 
-960 AYHHFENGFDD
+960 
-971 KLDYYTLEEAEKAA
+971 
-985 HGYVDGTM
+985 
-993 EDDGFKYDG
+993 
-1002 AAVYDQQEHKCIRIY
+1002 
-1017 GDYPDEKA
+1017 
-1025 HAQVRASA
+1025 
-1033 EPEQQEPEH
+1033 
-1042 FIDHFYVAE
+1042 
-1051 DIQKRGSLDIKEYSS
+1051 
-1066 FDDALRAYYA
+1066 
-1076 LPDTQRKALGAMNTR
+1076 
-1091 DLPGSL
+1091 
-1097 DFVQCVNGKDTII
+1097 
-1110 QDYAKVDGWQNAEV
+1110 
-1124 MDIIAQLEQSITTRE
+1124 
-1139 IPPVPAVNFHIT
+1139 IT
-1151 DDNIGDGG
+1151 DDRLGEGG
-1159 PKQKFA
+1159 AKQKYA

-1170 IRTLFKLEK
+1170 IRTLFKLEQ

-1202 DAFDPSKD
+1202 DAFDPGKD

-1231 RSSVLNAHYTSP
+1231 RSSTLNAHYTSP

-1269 VGNFFGML
+1269 IGNFFGML
-1277 PTSIADSRLYGVELD
+1277 PDTMQVSRLYGVELD

-1297 IAQKLYPQADITV
+1297 IAKKLYPQADITV

-1331 GQYKVNDKA
+1331 GNYKVNDKA

-1352 FAKAIDQVRPGGIIA
+1352 FAKAIDQIRPGGVVA

-1388 RADLLGAIRLPNNAF
+1388 CADLLGAIRLPNNAF

-1437 EDGFAINQYFAD
+1437 EDGFAINQYFVD
-1449 HPEMVLGVLSTE
+1449 HPEMVLGNLELE
-1461 STQYGRE
+1461 STQYGHD
-1468 ELTVAPL
+1468 LTVAPI
-1475 EGISLADQLAEAVQH
+1475 EGAVLADQLAEAVQH
-1490 IEGQYTEVE
+1490 IEGNYTAVE
-1499 VETPDIADV
+1499 IAAPDVADA
-1508 ENEKH
+1508 EAQRKT
-1513 ILPADP
+1513 LPADP
-1519 DVKNFSYTVVDGE
+1519 TVKNFSYTVVDGE
-1532 VFYRENSV
+1532 IYYRENSI
-1540 MTQVELSDTAKGRV
+1540 MTQIELSDNAKGRV
-1554 IGMVE
+1554 AGMVE
-1559 LRQTVNDLIDQQ
+1559 LRQIVNELIQQQ
-1571 LNDYP
+1571 LNDFP

-1581 ATQERLNAAYDA
+1581 ASQAKLNAAYDA

-1600 LNDRK
+1600 INDKK
-1605 NGRLFEQDSSYYL
+1605 NARLFDDDSSYYL

-1623 NLDEQGQLKSKA
+1623 NLDENKNLKSKA
-1635 AMFTKRTIRPERTV
+1635 DMFTKRTIRPERVV

-1679 TPGDYGRI
+1679 TPGEYRRI

-1699 AADPTD
+1699 AADADD
-1705 PEAGWQMADEYL
+1705 PEAGWQPADEYL
-1717 SGDVRA
+1717 SGNVRN
-1723 KLRMAQFAAETNP
+1723 KLRMAQLAAESHP
-1736 EFVVNVDALTK
+1736 EFKINVEALTK
-1747 AQPRELEASEID
+1747 AQPKDLEASEID
-1759 VRLGATWLDP
+1759 IRLGATWLNP
-1769 DIIQKFM
+1769 AIVQQFM
-1776 TETFQIPYYLRHA
+1776 METFQPPYRIRYNNLIQ
-1789 VKVRY
+1789 VRY
-1794 SPYTAEW
+1794 SPFTSEW
-1801 RVEGKTATGRGD
+1801 RIGNKSAAGMYD
-1813 IISSETYGTSRANA
+1813 IMSTETYGTHRANA
-1827 YKILEETLNLK
+1827 YKILEDTLNLR
-1838 DVRIYDTIEDAEGK
+1838 DCRIYDTIEEDGK
-1852 PKRVLNKRET
+1852 ERRVLNQKET

-1867 KQQVIKDAFANWV
+1867 KQQAIKDTFAGWV

-1886 RIALVKQ
+1886 RNLLVKQ

-1915 MNPEITLR
+1915 MNPEINLR
-1923 EHQRNAIAHV
+1923 EHQRNAVAHV

-1948 KTYEM
+1948 KSFEM
-1953 AASAMEAKRLG
+1953 AASAMESKRLG

-1982 SEFLNLYPNAKLL
+1982 SEFLRLYPNAKLL
-1995 VARRK
+1995 VTSKK
-2000 DFETANR
+2000 DFEPANR
-2007 KKFCARI
+2007 KRFCARI
-2014 ATGDYDAVII
+2014 TTGDYDAVII
-2024 GHSQFERIPLSFER
+2024 GHSQFEKIPLSAER
-2038 QERIIQEQIYE
+2038 QARIIEDQIEEIENAIAEAKEQS
-2049 TLAAINELKVHAGEN
+2049 GEH
-2064 FSIKQMEKTRKTLET
+2064 FTVKQMEKTRKTLEV
-2079 KLEKLRSD
+2079 KLKKLQSTD
-2087 ERKDDVIT
+2087 RKDDVVT
-2095 FEQLGVDRLFVDESH
+2095 FEQLGVDRLFVDESQN
-2110 FYKNLFL
+2110 YKNLYL
-2117 TTKMR
+2117 YTKMR

-2147 ITGGRGVVFA
+2147 VTGGRGVIFA
-2157 TGTPVSNSMTELY
+2157 TGTPISNSMTEMY
-2170 TVMRYLQYST
+2170 TLMRYLQYST
-2180 LQQKKLTHFDC
+2180 LQQKQLTHFDA

-2225 ELMSMFKEVA
+2225 ELMNMFKEAA

-2253 TVVAKPSEIQK
+2253 TVVVKPSEIQQD
-2264 EMVQELSKRAADIHS
+2264 MVKSLSERAAEVHS
-2279 GIVDASVDNMLCV
+2279 GAVDPSVDNMLKI
-2292 TNDGRKIGLDVRLMN
+2292 TSDGRKIGLDQRLMN
-2307 PMLPDDPNSKLNV
+2307 PLTPDDPDSKLNA
-2320 CVQNVLKI
+2320 CVDNVLRI
-2328 WEEGKDQKLTQ
+2328 WNETKEDNLTQ
-2339 LLFCDLST
+2339 LIFCDMST
-2347 PKNDGNFNV
+2347 PKGDGSFNV
-2356 YDDIRKKLVAAGVP
+2356 YDDIRTKLLAAGVP
-2370 ENEIEFIHNADTE
+2370 ESEVEFIHNADTE
-2383 AKKAALFSKVR
+2383 GKKADLFSKVR
-2394 SGDVRVLLGS
+2394 SGKVRVLLGS

-2412 NVQSRLV
+2412 NVQTLLV

-2424 DVGWKPSDM
+2424 DVGWRPSDM

-2445 MNKEVKVFNYVTE
+2445 KNKQVYVYNYVTE
-2458 GTFDSYLFQ
+2458 GTFDAYLWQ
-2467 TLENKQR
+2467 TLENKQK

-2484 PVRSCE
+2484 PMRSCD

-2497 SYAEIK
+2497 SYAEVK
-2503 ALCAGNPLI
+2503 ALCAGDPRI
-2512 KEKMDLDV
+2512 REKMDLDV
-2520 QVAKLKVLKA
+2520 QVAKLKVLRS
-2530 DHQSQKFRL
+2530 DYQNQKYRL
-2539 EDKLLT
+2539 EDKLL
-2545 KFPAEIQEQTAKIAA
+2545 KHYPEEIQKAKNRIAA
-2560 LKSDAE
+2560 LKNDAQI
-2566 VAAAHP
+2566 ADAHP
-2572 QGKEEF
+2572 QDKENF
-2578 CGMTIKGV
+2578 CGMTIKGMV
-2586 TYDEKKTAGERLVL
+2586 FDEKKAAGERLML
-2600 ACSELPNAE
+2600 ACKEMPNADMMLL
-2609 EKVIGS
+2609 GT
-2615 YRGFELS
+2615 YRGFELNI
-2622 LRFDTFRSEY
+2622 RFDSFKNEHQIVLRGELSY
-2632 QALLKGQRKYTVPLG
+2632 PVPLG
-2647 TDPLGNIIRLDN
+2647 DDPRGNIVRLDN
-2659 SLNNFPERITAA
+2659 AIDNFADRIADAENALQNLEQQKQAA
-2671 ENELTTLHQQQAA
+2671 EV
-2684 AQIEVEK
+2684 EVAK
-2691 PFPQEEELAEKSA
+2691 PFAQEEELQTKSA
-2704 RLAELNAQL
+2704 RLAELDALLNMEHQ
-2713 DVDEKSHEPEQD
+2713 SSRTEPEA
-2725 EEEQEDAPRRPSVL
+2725 EEKPDARPSVL

-2744 KSDKPEPMKPFR
+2744 KADKVEPVRPFK
-2756 SYYDKDGDAR
+2756 SYLDKDGDAR

>member
-34 SRLYKYPFADQLMV
+34 SRLYKYPFADQLMI
-48 YAQRPDATACAD
+48 YAQRPDATACAEFD
-60 YDVWNSRMNRYV
+60 IWRNRMNRYV
-72 RRGAK
+72 RRGSK

-102 RRNSRDPEVWQ
+102 RRNSRDPEMWQ

-121 VSEMLAATY
+121 VSEMLSKTY

-151 YWDNNSED
+151 YWDNNGED
-159 ISAIVDGSLLM
+159 IRAIVDGSLLM

-221 VYALGSAVSDMSREV
+221 VYALGAAVSDMSREV

-246 TIRRRNAERSQY
+246 TIRRRNIERSQY

-275 TEPDSEPAP
+275 PEPDPEPAP

-296 VSDEPSPGAVQH
+296 VPDEPSPGAVQH

-331 ADHGAV
+331 ADHGA
-337 AGAEPGPGQGEPAD
+337 ASETEPGPGQGEPAD

-358 QPESAGRG
+358 QPESASRG
-366 TGADGTNLQLS
+366 TGADGADLQLS
-377 FFDAHIPTEAQQIE
+377 FFDAHIPTEAEQIG
-391 KIDQAESEKT
+391 KIDQAESEKL

-413 NELRKHGSGFMG
+413 NELRKHGSGFAG
-425 GKQRIMAL
+425 GKQRIIEL
-433 YQTQPDRNLRAK
+433 YQTQPDRKLRAK
-445 ALAKEYGVGGHSHD
+445 ALAKEYGIGGHSHD

-580 VERYLGEVLIDERQ
+580 VERYLGEVLIDEHQ

-639 AAAEYNDL
+639 AAAEYNAL

-721 NEDGTHHQTKYLRR
+721 NEDGTHYQTKYLRR

-742 ATVHMEGR
+742 AIVHMEGR
-750 AFRVDT
+750 SFRVET
-756 VNYDRGSV
+756 VNFDKGSV
-764 TLQDVVLAEMRMPIF
+764 TLQDVALAEMRIPVF
-779 REEPLAVVREL
+779 REEPLALVREL
-790 YEEQDMMEHPLPD
+790 YEEQDMMESPLPD

-814 PTRTIEGKI
+814 PTRTIEGKV

-833 DTSAQGQSWDNEVIN
+833 DTSAHGQSWDNEVVN
-848 KRQFEDGLRQNEQ
+848 KQQFEEGLRQNEPNSTRP
-861 VTTQPDDTV
+861 VRTE
-870 KTVAI
+870 KTVAV
-875 YPAEENRMPYDIVI
+875 YPAKENNLPFDIVI
-889 QTIGSK
+889 QTISTE
-895 SPTLDA
+895 SPT
-901 VEPERST
+901 V
-908 LELAGNFR
+908 
-916 AENRENFERML
+916 
-927 SRDERNA
+927 
-934 ALRTVAGEHPS
+934 
-945 EIIPETKQERRYLVA
+945 
-960 AYHHFENGFDD
+960 
-971 KLDYYTLEEAEKAA
+971 EAEPPA
-985 HGYVDGTM
+985 
-993 EDDGFKYDG
+993 
-1002 AAVYDQQEHKCIRIY
+1002 
-1017 GDYPDEKA
+1017 P
-1025 HAQVRASA
+1025 
-1033 EPEQQEPEH
+1033 EP
-1042 FIDHFYVAE
+1042 A
-1051 DIQKRGSLDIKEYSS
+1051 G
-1066 FDDALRAYYA
+1066 
-1076 LPDTQRKALGAMNTR
+1076 
-1091 DLPGSL
+1091 
-1097 DFVQCVNGKDTII
+1097 
-1110 QDYAKVDGWQNAEV
+1110 
-1124 MDIIAQLEQSITTRE
+1124 
-1139 IPPVPAVNFHIT
+1139 NFHIT
-1151 DDNIGDGG
+1151 DEHLGEGG
-1159 PKQKFA
+1159 AKQKYA
-1165 RNIEA
+1165 RNIAA
-1170 IRTLFKLEK
+1170 IRTLFQLEQ

-1185 AEEQQV
+1185 AEEQEV

-1202 DAFDPSKD
+1202 DAFDPDKD
-1210 SWAKEYAEL
+1210 NWAKEYAEL

-1231 RSSVLNAHYTSP
+1231 RSSTLNAHYTSP
-1243 TVIRSIYD
+1243 VVIRAIYD
-1251 AVERMGFHSGN
+1251 AVEKMGFQAGN

-1277 PTSIADSRLYGVELD
+1277 PDTLQDSRLYGVELD

-1297 IAQKLYPQADITV
+1297 IAKKMYPQADITV

-1352 FAKAIDQVRPGGIIA
+1352 FAKAIDQVRPGGIVA

-1437 EDGFAINQYFAD
+1437 EDGFAINQYFVD

-1519 DVKNFSYTVVDGE
+1519 EVKNFSYTVVDGE

-1554 IGMVE
+1554 TGMVE
-1559 LRQTVNDLIDQQ
+1559 LRQIVNELIDQQ

-1576 DEDIK
+1576 DKDIK
-1581 ATQERLNAAYDA
+1581 ATQAKLNIAYDA

-1679 TPGDYGRI
+1679 TPGEYGRI

-1736 EFVVNVDALTK
+1736 EFAVNVDALIK

-1759 VRLGATWLDP
+1759 VRLGATWLAP
-1769 DIIQKFM
+1769 EIIQKFM

-2110 FYKNLFL
+2110 FYKN
-2117 TTKMR
+2117 
-2122 NVAGLSTSEA
+2122 
-2132 QKSSDM
+2132 
-2138 FGKCRYLDE
+2138 
-2147 ITGGRGVVFA
+2147 
-2157 TGTPVSNSMTELY
+2157 
-2170 TVMRYLQYST
+2170 
-2180 LQQKKLTHFDC
+2180 
-2191 WASTFGETT
+2191 
-2200 TAIELAPEGTG
+2200 
-2211 YRARTRFAKFFNLP
+2211 RA
-2225 ELMSMFKEVA
+2225 
-2235 DIKTS
+2235 
-2240 DQLHLP
+2240 
-2246 VPEAKFE
+2246 
-2253 TVVAKPSEIQK
+2253 
-2264 EMVQELSKRAADIHS
+2264 KR
-2279 GIVDASVDNMLCV
+2279 
-2292 TNDGRKIGLDVRLMN
+2292 
-2307 PMLPDDPNSKLNV
+2307 
-2320 CVQNVLKI
+2320 
-2328 WEEGKDQKLTQ
+2328 
-2339 LLFCDLST
+2339 
-2347 PKNDGNFNV
+2347 
-2356 YDDIRKKLVAAGVP
+2356 
-2370 ENEIEFIHNADTE
+2370 
-2383 AKKAALFSKVR
+2383 
-2394 SGDVRVLLGS
+2394 
-2404 TAKMGAGT
+2404 
-2412 NVQSRLV
+2412 
-2419 AVHHL
+2419 
-2424 DVGWKPSDM
+2424 
-2433 TQRNGRIIRQGN
+2433 
-2445 MNKEVKVFNYVTE
+2445 
-2458 GTFDSYLFQ
+2458 
-2467 TLENKQR
+2467 
-2474 FISQIMTSKS
+2474 
-2484 PVRSCE
+2484 
-2490 DVDEQAL
+2490 
-2497 SYAEIK
+2497 
-2503 ALCAGNPLI
+2503 CA
-2512 KEKMDLDV
+2512 
-2520 QVAKLKVLKA
+2520 
-2530 DHQSQKFRL
+2530 
-2539 EDKLLT
+2539 
-2545 KFPAEIQEQTAKIAA
+2545 
-2560 LKSDAE
+2560 
-2566 VAAAHP
+2566 
-2572 QGKEEF
+2572 
-2578 CGMTIKGV
+2578 
-2586 TYDEKKTAGERLVL
+2586 
-2600 ACSELPNAE
+2600 
-2609 EKVIGS
+2609 
-2615 YRGFELS
+2615 
-2622 LRFDTFRSEY
+2622 
-2632 QALLKGQRKYTVPLG
+2632 
-2647 TDPLGNIIRLDN
+2647 
-2659 SLNNFPERITAA
+2659 
-2671 ENELTTLHQQQAA
+2671 
-2684 AQIEVEK
+2684 
-2691 PFPQEEELAEKSA
+2691 
-2704 RLAELNAQL
+2704 
-2713 DVDEKSHEPEQD
+2713 
-2725 EEEQEDAPRRPSVL
+2725 
-2739 AALEE
+2739 
-2744 KSDKPEPMKPFR
+2744 
-2756 SYYDKDGDAR
+2756 

>member
-34 SRLYKYPFADQLMV
+34 SRLYKYSFPDQLMI

-60 YDVWNSRMNRYV
+60 YDIWNNRMNRYV
-72 RRGAK
+72 RRGSK
-77 GIALLDESSGFPRL
+77 GIALLDQSSSVPRL

-113 YNDDLKQP
+113 LNDDLFQP
-121 VSEMLAATY
+121 VSEMLAQEY
-130 GISGERVS
+130 GIHHERLS
-138 QQLADVAGKLVAD
+138 QQIADIAGKLAES
-151 YWDNNSED
+151 YWDNNSTD
-159 ISAIVDGSLLM
+159 ILAIVDGSFLM
-170 DYDEAGVEMQFKSAA
+170 DYDDAGQELQFKSAA
-185 AISVTY
+185 AISIMY
-191 TLLERCGFEPA
+191 TILERCGFEPE
-202 GWFDKDDFRAIHEF
+202 GYFDRDDFQAIYDF
-216 STPDS
+216 STPDA
-221 VYALGSAVSDMSREV
+221 VYALGTAVSDCSRDV

-246 TIRRRNAERSQY
+246 TIRRRNVERSQH
-258 EYEQQERDLLD
+258 EYEEQERDLLNH
-269 RRGLPA
+269 RGLPA
-275 TEPDSEPAP
+275 PEPDPQPAEDP
-284 EAAGQVRQAAPD
+284 VGQVRQDAPD
-296 VSDEPSPGAVQH
+296 VPDEPSPGAVQH

-319 DGGGADGREPDA
+319 DGSGADSREPDA
-331 ADHGAV
+331 ADHGA
-337 AGAEPGPGQGEPAD
+337 ASETDPGPGQGEPAN
-351 GVGAAHE
+351 GMGAAHE

-366 TGADGTNLQLS
+366 TGADGADLQLS
-377 FFDAHIPTEAQQIE
+377 FLDANIPTEAQQIE

-413 NELRKHGSGFMG
+413 NELRRHGSGFAG

-433 YQTQPDRNLRAK
+433 YQTQPDRKLRAK
-445 ALAKEYGVGGHSHD
+445 ALAKEYGIGGHSHD
-459 FLDGSRG
+459 YLDGSSG

-475 EFERYPDHQKT
+475 EFDHYPDHQKI
-486 TLKWTQVEQYID
+486 TLKWAQVEKYID

-512 EHYTPP
+512 EQRT
-518 APVNA
+518 ARQEA
-523 EPDTTL
+523 E
-529 THAKNLIRE
+529 
-538 FCQEE
+538 CQL
-543 YDSEPDFSDLTKI
+543 PM
-556 GIAYTNATDE
+556 
-566 EIPIQ
+566 
-571 VNVDLVGYR
+571 
-580 VERYLGEVLIDERQ
+580 
-594 YESLEDLTETELEA
+594 
-608 LDFSELVSVTDEE
+608 LDGTV
-621 LEHYHSKA
+621 
-629 EERPALLPLD
+629 
-639 AAAEYNDL
+639 AAEYTAL

-652 DALVGFEQ
+652 NTLVGFEL
-660 NGYYEFYGEDA
+660 NGNYLFYDKDA
-671 RKVCEL
+671 VAVERILRTNLLSQENVLGKV
-677 LGGKLLEKET
+677 K
-687 ALGTVPVTGFP
+687 VTGFP
-698 SNQWVYR
+698 SEQW
-705 AKQLWQRGENV
+705 AAESKKLWAAGNNV

-721 NEDGTHHQTKYLRR
+721 NKDGSHHQTKYLR
-735 EDYLPLG
+735 EADYLPIGSIIKLD
-742 ATVHMEGR
+742 GR
-750 AFRVDT
+750 DFRVEH
-756 VNYDRGSV
+756 VNFTFKSV
-764 TLQDVVLAEMRMPIF
+764 SLQDMELTKNRLPIF
-779 REEPLAVVREL
+779 RNEHLPHIREL
-790 YEEQDMMEHPLPD
+790 YEEQQAAAIDLVPEKEVS
-803 YKVGDN
+803 YKVGDE
-809 VVVEL
+809 VVVDL
-814 PTRTIEGKI
+814 PTRTIEGTVGYI
-823 GYVGE
+823 GD

-833 DTSAQGQSWDNEVIN
+833 DTSAHGQSWDNEVIN
-848 KRQFEDGLRQNEQ
+848 KRQFEDGLRQNEPSQ
-861 VTTQPDDTV
+861 RVDEMLEQAETIYKESEVPEYERFSVREVVGGTSQLFAIWDDLNEGYYANDNGMAQFTD
-870 KTVAI
+870 KEQ
-875 YPAEENRMPYDIVI
+875 AESYCTALKKETDERTAADW
-889 QTIGSK
+889 
-895 SPTLDA
+895 LA
-901 VEPERST
+901 VEKAKF
-908 LELAGNFR
+908 L
-916 AENRENFERML
+916 AENE
-927 SRDERNA
+927 
-934 ALRTVAGEHPS
+934 
-945 EIIPETKQERRYLVA
+945 
-960 AYHHFENGFDD
+960 
-971 KLDYYTLEEAEKAA
+971 
-985 HGYVDGTM
+985 
-993 EDDGFKYDG
+993 
-1002 AAVYDQQEHKCIRIY
+1002 
-1017 GDYPDEKA
+1017 
-1025 HAQVRASA
+1025 
-1033 EPEQQEPEH
+1033 
-1042 FIDHFYVAE
+1042 
-1051 DIQKRGSLDIKEYSS
+1051 
-1066 FDDALRAYYA
+1066 
-1076 LPDTQRKALGAMNTR
+1076 
-1091 DLPGSL
+1091 
-1097 DFVQCVNGKDTII
+1097 
-1110 QDYAKVDGWQNAEV
+1110 
-1124 MDIIAQLEQSITTRE
+1124 
-1139 IPPVPAVNFHIT
+1139 PVPALPKERNYRVGDTIRLDGKDFTVETVGTLNIQLRDPDEVYPVARSESKENLERLLRQPGNIHLHNLTVNLTPAPEPAGNFHIT
-1151 DDNIGDGG
+1151 DDHLGEGG
-1159 PKQKFA
+1159 AKQKYA
-1165 RNIEA
+1165 RNIQA
-1170 IRTLFKLEK
+1170 VRTLFKLEQ

-1191 LSQYVGWGGLA
+1191 LSRYVGWGGLA
-1202 DAFDPSKD
+1202 DAFDPGKD
-1210 SWAKEYAEL
+1210 SWTKEYAEL

-1231 RSSVLNAHYTSP
+1231 RSSTLNAHYTSP
-1243 TVIRSIYD
+1243 TVIRGIYD
-1251 AVERMGFHSGN
+1251 AVERIGFRSGN

-1277 PTSIADSRLYGVELD
+1277 PDTMQDSRLYGVELD

-1297 IAQKLYPQADITV
+1297 IAKKLYPQADITV

-1352 FAKAIDQVRPGGIIA
+1352 FAKAIDQVRPGGVIA

-1422 RPIDHEPDW
+1422 RPADIEPAW

-1437 EDGFAINQYFAD
+1437 EDDFAINQYFVD
-1449 HPEMVLGVLSTE
+1449 HPEMVLGELTAE

-1468 ELTVAPL
+1468 ELTVAPI
-1475 EGISLADQLAEAVQH
+1475 EGAVLSDQLAEAVQH
-1490 IEGQYTEVE
+1490 IEGQYTAAEVDA
-1499 VETPDIADV
+1499 PDIA
-1508 ENEKH
+1508 EEETTRLT
-1513 ILPADP
+1513 LPADP
-1519 DVKNFSYTVVDGE
+1519 EVKNFSYTVVDGE

-1554 IGMVE
+1554 TGMVE
-1559 LRQTVNDLIDQQ
+1559 LRQIVNDLIDQQ

-1576 DEDIK
+1576 DEDIQ
-1581 ATQERLNAAYDA
+1581 ATQAKLNAAYDA

-1635 AMFTKRTIRPERTV
+1635 AMFTKRTIRPERAV

-1736 EFVVNVDALTK
+1736 EFAVNVDALTK

-1769 DIIQKFM
+1769 SIIQKFM
-1776 TETFQIPYYLRHA
+1776 TETFQIPYYLRRA
-1789 VKVRY
+1789 VNVRY

-1801 RVEGKTATGRGD
+1801 RVEGKTATGRSD

-1838 DVRIYDTIEDAEGK
+1838 DVRIYDTIEDADGR

-1907 GSHIHFVG
+1907 GSHIKFVG

-1995 VARRK
+1995 VAQRK

-2064 FSIKQMEKTRKTLET
+2064 FSIKQMEKTRKTLEI

-2110 FYKNLFL
+2110 AFKNLFL

-2264 EMVQELSKRAADIHS
+2264 EMVQELSKRAARIHS
-2279 GIVDASVDNMLCV
+2279 GAVDASVDNMLCV

-2539 EDKLLT
+2539 QDKLLT
-2545 KFPAEIQEQTAKIAA
+2545 KFPADIQEMNAHIAG
-2560 LKSDAE
+2560 LKADAQL
-2566 VAAAHP
+2566 AAAHP

-2578 CGMTIKGV
+2578 CGMVIKGMV
-2586 TYDEKKTAGERLVL
+2586 YDDKKAAGERLLL
-2600 ACSELPNAE
+2600 ARQEMPNADMMLL
-2609 EKVIGS
+2609 GT
-2615 YRGFELS
+2615 YRGFELNI
-2622 LRFDTFRSEY
+2622 RFDSFKNEH
-2632 QALLKGQRKYTVPLG
+2632 QAVLRAELSYPVSLG
-2647 TDPLGNIIRLDN
+2647 DDARGNITRLDN
-2659 SLNNFPERITAA
+2659 AIDNFADRIADAENALQNLEQQKQAA
-2671 ENELTTLHQQQAA
+2671 EV
-2684 AQIEVEK
+2684 EVAK
-2691 PFPQEEELAEKSA
+2691 PFAQEEELAEKSA
-2704 RLAELNAQL
+2704 RLAELNALLNIDRDRSSSQ
-2713 DVDEKSHEPEQD
+2713 DTPE
-2725 EEEQEDAPRRPSVL
+2725 ESKETEAPATRPSVL
-2739 AALEE
+2739 AALGE
-2744 KSDKPEPMKPFR
+2744 KTNQPEPVKPFR

>member
-34 SRLYKYPFADQLMV
+34 SRLYKYPFADQLMI
-48 YAQRPDATACAD
+48 YAQRPDATACAEFD
-60 YDVWNSRMNRYV
+60 IWRNRMNRYV
-72 RRGAK
+72 RRGSK

-113 YNDDLKQP
+113 LGPDLVQP
-121 VSEMLAATY
+121 VSEMLSKTY

-151 YWDNNSED
+151 YWDNNGGD
-159 ISAIVDGSLLM
+159 IRAIVDGSLLM

-202 GWFDKDDFRAIHEF
+202 GWFDKDDFQAIYNF

-221 VYALGSAVSDMSREV
+221 VYALGAAVSDMSREV

-246 TIRRRNAERSQY
+246 TIRRRNNERSQH
-258 EYEQQERDLLD
+258 EYEQQSELHAD
-269 RRGLPA
+269 RGLPSP
-275 TEPDSEPAP
+275 EPDPEPAP

-296 VSDEPSPGAVQH
+296 VPDAVSPGTVQF
-308 DAPEREPVPAP
+308 DAPERDAVPAP
-319 DGGGADGREPDA
+319 DGDGADGREPDA
-331 ADHGAV
+331 ADHGA
-337 AGAEPGPGQGEPAD
+337 ASETEPGPGQRAESD
-351 GVGAAHE
+351 GLGAAHE
-358 QPESAGRG
+358 QPESTGRG
-366 TGADGTNLQLS
+366 TGADGADLQLS

-401 PSAFVLSQAEIE
+401 PSAFSLSQAEIE

-433 YQTQPDRNLRAK
+433 YQTQPDRSLRAK
-445 ALAKEYGVGGHSHD
+445 ALAKEYGIGGHSHD

-475 EFERYPDHQKT
+475 EFDHYPDHQKI
-486 TLKWTQVEQYID
+486 TLKWAQVEQYID

-512 EHYTPP
+512 EHYTPSVP
-518 APVNA
+518 ITV
-523 EPDTTL
+523 EPDATL

-543 YDSEPDFSDLTKI
+543 YDSEPDFSDLSKI
-556 GIAYTNATDE
+556 GIAYTHATDE
-566 EIPIQ
+566 DIPIQ

-580 VERYLGEVLIDERQ
+580 VERYLGDILVDERQ

-621 LEHYHSKA
+621 LEHYHSEA

-639 AAAEYNDL
+639 VATEYNAL
-647 KEQYP
+647 KEQHP

-660 NGYYEFYGEDA
+660 SGQFEFYGEDA

-677 LGGKLLEKET
+677 VGGKLREKET

-698 SNQWVYR
+698 RDQWAYR
-705 AKQLWQRGENV
+705 AKQLWQCGENV

-742 ATVHMEGR
+742 ATIHMEGR

-764 TLQDVVLAEMRMPIF
+764 TLQDVALAEMRMPVF
-779 REEPLAVVREL
+779 REEPLALVREL
-790 YEEQDMMEHPLPD
+790 YEQEQDVMEHPLPD

-809 VVVEL
+809 IIVDL
-814 PTRTIEGKI
+814 PTRTIEGTI

-895 SPTLDA
+895 SPALDA

-908 LELAGNFR
+908 LELAGNF
-916 AENRENFERML
+916 
-927 SRDERNA
+927 
-934 ALRTVAGEHPS
+934 
-945 EIIPETKQERRYLVA
+945 
-960 AYHHFENGFDD
+960 
-971 KLDYYTLEEAEKAA
+971 
-985 HGYVDGTM
+985 
-993 EDDGFKYDG
+993 
-1002 AAVYDQQEHKCIRIY
+1002 
-1017 GDYPDEKA
+1017 
-1025 HAQVRASA
+1025 
-1033 EPEQQEPEH
+1033 
-1042 FIDHFYVAE
+1042 
-1051 DIQKRGSLDIKEYSS
+1051 
-1066 FDDALRAYYA
+1066 
-1076 LPDTQRKALGAMNTR
+1076 
-1091 DLPGSL
+1091 
-1097 DFVQCVNGKDTII
+1097 
-1110 QDYAKVDGWQNAEV
+1110 
-1124 MDIIAQLEQSITTRE
+1124 
-1139 IPPVPAVNFHIT
+1139 HIT
-1151 DDNIGDGG
+1151 DNHLGEGG
-1159 PKQKFA
+1159 AKQKYA

-1170 IRTLFKLEK
+1170 IRTLFKLEQ
-1179 EHRGAT
+1179 EHRGAS

-1231 RSSVLNAHYTSP
+1231 RASTLNAHYTSP
-1243 TVIRSIYD
+1243 TVIRGIYD
-1251 AVERMGFHSGN
+1251 AVEKMGFQAGN

-1277 PTSIADSRLYGVELD
+1277 PDTMQGSRLYGVELD

-1297 IAQKLYPQADITV
+1297 IAKNLYPQADITV

-1352 FAKAIDQVRPGGIIA
+1352 FAKAIDQVRPGGIVA

-1422 RPIDHEPDW
+1422 RPADIEPAW

-1437 EDGFAINQYFAD
+1437 EDGFAINQYFVD
-1449 HPEMVLGVLSTE
+1449 HPEMVLGELTTE

-1468 ELTVAPL
+1468 ELTVAPI
-1475 EGISLADQLAEAVQH
+1475 EGANLADQLAEAVQH
-1490 IEGQYTEVE
+1490 IEGQYTAAEVDA
-1499 VETPDIADV
+1499 PDID
-1508 ENEKH
+1508 EEETTRRT
-1513 ILPADP
+1513 LPADP
-1519 DVKNFSYTVVDGE
+1519 EVKNFSYTVVDGE

-1554 IGMVE
+1554 TGMVE
-1559 LRQTVNDLIDQQ
+1559 LRQIVNELIQQQ
-1571 LNDYP
+1571 LEDYP
-1576 DEDIK
+1576 DADIK

-1600 LNDRK
+1600 LNDRR

-1649 TSVDTPSEAL
+1649 TSVDTPGEAL

-1679 TPGDYGRI
+1679 TPGEYGRI

-1759 VRLGATWLDP
+1759 VRLGAMWLDP

-1886 RIALVKQ
+1886 RIALAKQ

-1907 GSHIHFVG
+1907 GSHIKFVG

-2049 TLAAINELKVHAGEN
+2049 TLAVINELKVHAGEN

-2370 ENEIEFIHNADTE
+2370 GSEVEFIHNADTE

-2545 KFPAEIQEQTAKIAA
+2545 KFPAKIQEQTAKIAA

-2572 QGKEEF
+2572 QDKENF
-2578 CGMTIKGV
+2578 CGMVIKGM

-2622 LRFDTFRSEY
+2622 LRFDAFRTEY

-2671 ENELTTLHQQQAA
+2671 KNELDTLHQQQAV

-2704 RLAELNAQL
+2704 RLAKLNAQL
-2713 DVDEKSHEPEQD
+2713 DVDEKSHDPEQD
-2725 EEEQEDAPRRPSVL
+2725 EEEQENVSRRPSVL

-2744 KSDKPEPMKPFR
+2744 KSDKPEPVKPFR